1 MNKLAN
7 HDGHLLTVQL
17 DHDHFT
23 LRCATCGVEV
33 MSEDNIDNDLAKTI
47 RDRAMVLYKK
57 DDDIEVDDDA
67 KISMV
72 EDGCWVEGWL
82 WLSNYDFRE
91 EKEEVKEKEEKTTE
105 AFESTVWIKPQP
117 SVTQDIEALDVIN
130 RTELIGNGSNL
141 LLMSKI
147 REIARILTRHL
158 AKSVGGK

>member
-7 HDGHLLTVQL
+7 HDGHLLTVKP

-33 MSEDNIDNDLAKTI
+33 MSEDGIDNDLAKTI
-47 RDRAMVLYKK
+47 RDKATVLYKK

-91 EKEEVKEKEEKTTE
+91 DKEEAEEKEEKKPE
-105 AFESTVWIKPQP
+105 AFKSTVWIRPQP
-117 SVTQDIEALDVIN
+117 SFTEDIETLEGID
-130 RTELIGNGSNL
+130 RTELIGNEEQL
-141 LLMSKI
+141 ILMSKI
-147 REIARILTRHL
+147 REIARILKRHL